1 MKFLGISK
9 AKDVLFM
16 LPPAVVSQLMDG
28 TAAVISQ
35 EKKEGKILEFYIAAG
50 WGRAIVI
57 TEAKTAEEVMK
68 NILALPI
75 ASFLDIEVYPLADGI
90 EGFKLMTD
98 AAKAMA
104 AKMPGAPK

>member
-9 AKDVLFM
+9 AKDILFM
-16 LPPAVVSQLMDG
+16 LPPAVISQLMEG
-28 TAAVISQ
+28 TAAVIEQ

-68 NILALPI
+68 NILTLPI
-75 ASFLDIEVYPLADGI
+75 ASFLDVEVYPLADGAQ
-90 EGFKLMTD
+90 GFKMMID
-98 AAKAMA
+98 AAKAAA
-104 AKMPGAPK
+104 AKMPAAPK